1 MEKIGKILPY
11 PRWRKGQEKIARKV
25 YEAVRARKILLLGY
39 PTGAGKTIAALIGA
53 YLSKPKSKKIFFLAR
68 TKNQV
73 QAPIREVFMLQKKGV
88 FVSTIVLQNKR
99 DMCPLPISGRLS
111 YEEFLKYCDSLNAL
125 GLCQY
130 FKNLEKV
137 DRKKLD
143 IDYNP
148 EPRAFIE
155 EISRKGLCPY
165 EIAKMLVSKS
175 DLIIGSYTYIFSRDI
190 RYRIQTATGL
200 KLEDLILI
208 IDEAHNLPDI
218 IADMQS
224 TKIYKH
230 YIKIAQKEVRK
241 FLKGEMAD
249 SLISSLTN
257 LYSYITT
264 LEKKSGGED
273 YILDPSELLAVFP
286 SFNQL
291 KNATFIVSRNMLE
304 SGILTPSYLSK
315 IYEFLKALYHMTYGF
330 VVYATTTSE
339 GFTIKCQCVDP
350 TITSRDV
357 FSKVYAAIL
366 MSGTLQPTD
375 YLVSMLGLE
384 RRRII
389 EHRIRADFSKQVKL
403 LVYTRLSSRYVERS
417 DENYKR
423 IAKIITI
430 LFKKLSSDVALAV
443 FPSYEYMK
451 KVNVF
456 LPDEIRKNSFPERE
470 DTRLRDVEE
479 FIKKRGKSLVLAVA
493 WGKLIEG
500 IELRRERSLIKMVIL
515 AGLPVPEPSIVNV
528 KKEEL
533 LTARFLDAEKGWKY
547 TYIVPA
553 VIRLLQAIGRAV
565 RTEEDRAFVLILDRR
580 IIESDL
586 KSIVEIHGYKMETTD
601 KFNEIVEK
609 LEAFDFK

>member
-25 YEAVRARKILLLGY
+25 YEAVKARKILLLGY

-130 FKNLEKV
+130 FKNLEKL

-230 YIKIAQKEVRK
+230 YVKIAQKEVRK

-330 VVYATTTSE
+330 VVYATTTPE

-350 TITSRDV
+350 TITSRDI

-389 EHRIRADFSKQVKL
+389 EHRIRTDFSKQVEL

-565 RTEEDRAFVLILDRR
+565 RTEKDRAFVLILDRR

>member
-25 YEAVRARKILLLGY
+25 YEAVKARKILLLGY

-130 FKNLEKV
+130 FKNLEKL

-230 YIKIAQKEVRK
+230 YVKIAQKEVRK

-330 VVYATTTSE
+330 VVYATTTPE

-389 EHRIRADFSKQVKL
+389 EHRIRTDFSKQVEL

-565 RTEEDRAFVLILDRR
+565 RTEKDRAFVLILDRR

>member
-1 MEKIGKILPY
+1 
-11 PRWRKGQEKIARKV
+11 
-25 YEAVRARKILLLGY
+25 
-39 PTGAGKTIAALIGA
+39 
-53 YLSKPKSKKIFFLAR
+53 
-68 TKNQV
+68 
-73 QAPIREVFMLQKKGV
+73 
-88 FVSTIVLQNKR
+88 
-99 DMCPLPISGRLS
+99 
-111 YEEFLKYCDSLNAL
+111 
-125 GLCQY
+125 
-130 FKNLEKV
+130 
-137 DRKKLD
+137 
-143 IDYNP
+143 
-148 EPRAFIE
+148 
-155 EISRKGLCPY
+155 
-165 EIAKMLVSKS
+165 
-175 DLIIGSYTYIFSRDI
+175 
-190 RYRIQTATGL
+190 
-200 KLEDLILI
+200 
-208 IDEAHNLPDI
+208 
-218 IADMQS
+218 
-224 TKIYKH
+224 
-230 YIKIAQKEVRK
+230 
-241 FLKGEMAD
+241 
-249 SLISSLTN
+249 
-257 LYSYITT
+257 
-264 LEKKSGGED
+264 
-273 YILDPSELLAVFP
+273 
-286 SFNQL
+286 
-291 KNATFIVSRNMLE
+291 MLE

-330 VVYATTTSE
+330 VVYATTTPE
-339 GFTIKCQCVDP
+339 GFTVKCQCVDP

-565 RTEEDRAFVLILDRR
+565 RTEKDRAFVLILDRR